1 MEERGSSKM
10 RNKIL
15 LAVVAMFA
23 LSACETTGTNIVAE
37 PVKPVLIHPAPP
49 PGMTMRKLEWRVF
62 NRQQLEEILSTTDGE
77 VIIVGLTPK
86 GYENLTVNMQ
96 EIIRYIREQKEVIIY
111 YRKTYPTEDKT
122 ETK

>member
-1 MEERGSSKM
+1 M

>member
-1 MEERGSSKM
+1 MNYRV
-10 RNKIL
+10 
-15 LAVVAMFA
+15 LAVLASVFA
-23 LSACETTGTNIVAE
+23 LAACSTTGGTIVAE

-49 PGMTMRKLEWRVF
+49 PSMTMRKLEWKVY
-62 NRQQLEEILSTTDGE
+62 NRQQLEQLLNSTTGE

-111 YRKTYPTEDKT
+111 YRKTYPTEDAPEK
-122 ETK
+122 K